1 MRALG
6 ASRTS
11 VVPGGALAAGW
22 TRNALWKTARAVP
35 SLDLRFADNKS
46 LGDAVGG
53 GSLVTFTRDSSGT
66 YVGSDG
72 LLKTAATNEP
82 RFDHNPTTGESLG
95 LLVEEARTNLVLRS
109 EEFND
114 ASWTKQ
120 SSVSVSANTTIS
132 PDGNLTADTITA
144 DQSLGIFQNVAATVS
159 TTYTNSVYI
168 KAGTATAMMLRDDTG
183 AGRHIVFNPSTGVIT
198 ATSGTLVSSGS
209 QALNNGWY
217 RYFMTYVADAT
228 TVRGLIRPN
237 SAGSAQTFIAWGA
250 QLEIGAFATSYIPT
264 TSATVTRA
272 ADVASITGSN
282 FSSWYNQTEGTVFM
296 GYLPIGL
303 RTSYPLSIDDGTTNN
318 FIGFAFD
325 SGASR
330 FARIDTGGVTQ
341 ASITQGLVSVGSESK
356 GALAFAINNVAASF
370 NGTVPTADTSA
381 TIPTVDR
388 VRLHALGGSST
399 FAFNGTIK
407 RLTYWPVRLANT
419 TLQQITQ

>member
-53 GSLVTFTRDSSGT
+53 GSLVTVTRDSSGT

-264 TSATVTRA
+264 TTATVTRA

-282 FSSWYNQTEGTVFM
+282 FSSWYNQTEGTVYFK
-296 GYLPIGL
+296 GSSLRSSGSPATRSFQFEDGTSANNI
-303 RTSYPLSIDDGTTNN
+303 RTSGTATLQVISTTTTQCNLTSTPNIVLDGSLYDFASAYKVDD
-318 FIGFAFD
+318 FAT
-325 SGASR
+325 S
-330 FARIDTGGVTQ
+330 TG
-341 ASITQGLVSVGSESK
+341 S
-356 GALAFAINNVAASF
+356 AASVDTT
-370 NGTVPTADTSA
+370 GTIPAVDRLVLGGGTSA
-381 TIPTVDR
+381 GI
-388 VRLHALGGSST
+388 L
-399 FAFNGTIK
+399 NGTIS
-407 RLTYWPVRLANT
+407 RFTYWPTRLSNT